1 MKAIRVNKY
10 LVPVFAVLALLGSVW
25 VAKAAGAW
33 QVSGRGVILVDES
46 GEADP
51 QGIKGWMTLGDVSSV
66 YGVPL
71 DTLYKMIGAGPEVP
85 PDTALKDLEKLVPG
99 MEVWAVRT
107 GVEAYQNGS
116 WTPEGGRYTG
126 EASEEPAPPT
136 PTPTPTPTPE
146 PAHPAEEHVPQ
157 GSGEGRGE
165 GQGEGFALPQDGT
178 RLPGSEIRGRMTLQ
192 EVVDYCQ
199 VPLETLIVELGL
211 PDDINAQV
219 WMRDLANQYGIEVT
233 TVREVVDRYQVEH

>member
-51 QGIKGWMTLGDVSSV
+51 QGIKGWMTLSDVSSV

-71 DTLYKMIGAGPEVP
+71 DALYTMIGAGPEVP

-99 MEVWAVRT
+99 MEVWAVRA
-107 GVEAYQNGS
+107 GVEAYQDGS
-116 WTPEGGRYTG
+116 WTPEDGRYTG

-136 PTPTPTPTPE
+136 PTPTPE
-146 PAHPAEEHVPQ
+146 PAPSADEHVPQ

-165 GQGEGFALPQDGT
+165 GQGEGFALPQDGS
-178 RLPGSEIRGRMTLQ
+178 RLPGSEIKGRMTLQ

-199 VPLETLIVELGL
+199 VPLETLIAELGL
-211 PDDINAQV
+211 PGDIDTRL

-233 TVREVVDRYQVEH
+233 ALREVVERYQAEH

>member
-1 MKAIRVNKY
+1 MKTIRVNKY
-10 LVPVFAVLALLGSVW
+10 LVPVLGVLALLGSVW

-51 QGIKGWMTLGDVSSV
+51 QGIKGWMTLSDVSSV

-71 DTLYKMIGAGPEVP
+71 DALYTMIGAGPEVP

-99 MEVWAVRT
+99 MEVWAVRA
-107 GVEAYQNGS
+107 GVEAYQDGN
-116 WTPEGGRYTG
+116 YTG
-126 EASEEPAPPT
+126 EAGEEPAPPA
-136 PTPTPTPTPE
+136 PTPTPE
-146 PAHPAEEHVPQ
+146 PAPSADEHVPQ

-165 GQGEGFALPQDGT
+165 GQGEGFALPQDGS

-199 VPLETLIVELGL
+199 VPLETLIAELGL
-211 PDDINAQV
+211 PGDIDTQL

-233 TVREVVDRYQVEH
+233 TVREVVDRYQAEH

>member
-1 MKAIRVNKY
+1 MKAIRVNRY
-10 LVPVFAVLALLGSVW
+10 LIPVLAVLALLGSVW

-51 QGIKGWMTLGDVSSV
+51 QGIKGWMTLSDVSSV

-71 DTLYKMIGAGPEVP
+71 DALYTMIGAGAEVP

-99 MEVWAVRT
+99 MEVWAVRA
-107 GVEAYQNGS
+107 GVEAYQDGS
-116 WTPEGGRYTG
+116 WTPEEGPYTG
-126 EASEEPAPPT
+126 EAIEDAPQ

-146 PAHPAEEHVPQ
+146 PAPPAEEHVPL
-157 GSGEGRGE
+157 GTGEGRGE
-165 GQGEGFALPQDGT
+165 GGGEGFTLPEDGS

-199 VPLETLIVELGL
+199 VPFETLVAELGL
-211 PDDINAQV
+211 PDDV
-219 WMRDLANQYGIEVT
+219 DTHLWMRDLANQYGIEVT
-233 TVREVVDRYQVEH
+233 TVREVVDRYQAEH

>member
-1 MKAIRVNKY
+1 MKTIRVNKY
-10 LVPVFAVLALLGSVW
+10 LVPVLGVLALLGSVW

-51 QGIKGWMTLGDVSSV
+51 QGIKGWMTLSDVSSV

-71 DTLYKMIGAGPEVP
+71 DALYTMIGAGPEVP

-99 MEVWAVRT
+99 MEVWAVRA
-107 GVEAYQNGS
+107 GVEAYQDGN
-116 WTPEGGRYTG
+116 YTG
-126 EASEEPAPPT
+126 EADEEPAPPT
-136 PTPTPTPTPE
+136 PTPTPE
-146 PAHPAEEHVPQ
+146 PAPSADEHVPQ

-165 GQGEGFALPQDGT
+165 GQGEGFALPQDGS

-199 VPLETLIVELGL
+199 VPLETLIAELGL
-211 PDDINAQV
+211 PGDIDTQL

-233 TVREVVDRYQVEH
+233 TVREVVDRYQAEH

>member
-10 LVPVFAVLALLGSVW
+10 LVPVFGVLALLGSVW

-51 QGIKGWMTLGDVSSV
+51 EGIKGWMTLSDVSSV

-71 DTLYKMIGAGPEVP
+71 DALYTMIGAGPEIP

-99 MEVWAVRT
+99 TEVWAVRE
-107 GVEAYQNGS
+107 GVEAYQGGS
-116 WTPEGGRYTG
+116 WMPDYGRYTG
-126 EASEEPAPPT
+126 EAIKEPAPPA
-136 PTPTPTPTPE
+136 PTPTPE
-146 PAHPAEEHVPQ
+146 PAPSAEEHVPLGTGA
-157 GSGEGRGE
+157 GSGEGG
-165 GQGEGFALPQDGT
+165 GEGFTLPQDGS
-178 RLPGSEIRGRMTLQ
+178 RLPGSEIKGRMTLQ

-199 VPLETLIVELGL
+199 VPLETLIAELGL
-211 PDDINAQV
+211 PDDIDTQL

-233 TVREVVDRYQVEH
+233 TVRELVERYQAEH

>member
-10 LVPVFAVLALLGSVW
+10 LVPVVGVLALLGSVW

-51 QGIKGWMTLGDVSSV
+51 QGIKGWMTLSDVSSV

-71 DTLYKMIGAGPEVP
+71 DALYKMIGAGPEVP
-85 PDTALKDLEKLVPG
+85 PETALKDLEKLVPG
-99 MEVWAVRT
+99 MEVWAVRA
-107 GVEAYQNGS
+107 GVEAYQDGI
-116 WTPEGGRYTG
+116 YTW
-126 EASEEPAPPT
+126 EAGKEPAS
-136 PTPTPTPTPE
+136 PTPTPTPE
-146 PAHPAEEHVPQ
+146 PAPSADEHVPQ

-165 GQGEGFALPQDGT
+165 GQGEGFALPQDGS
-178 RLPGSEIRGRMTLQ
+178 RLSGSEIKGRMTLQ

-199 VPLETLIVELGL
+199 VPLETLIAELGL
-211 PDDINAQV
+211 PGDIDTQL

-233 TVREVVDRYQVEH
+233 TVREVVDRYQAEH